1 MLQTRQRNAT
11 RNGRSFPASTVNT
24 VWNKAQ
30 SIPGYDPAESR
41 KDSCGAWIHRWS
53 YGKTTKYGWE
63 VDHIKPVSAGGTD
76 ELKSSTLAVGKQP
89 WQRRRLAPLVMRRD
103 RGVVQ
108 ITIRSTSS
116 KLISSPVRS

>member
-76 ELKSSTLAVGKQP
+76 ELSNLQPLQWENNRGKGDDWPHWSCAVT
-89 WQRRRLAPLVMRRD
+89 AA
-103 RGVVQ
+103 
-108 ITIRSTSS
+108 
-116 KLISSPVRS
+116 